1 LSVQF
6 HGSVKEASSN
16 KLASRNRVGEQHDIR
31 IGDFHNSSPCI
42 YYHFKH
48 LKQYVTNGHPS
59 QFRTAPMANIF
70 SAIEGY

>member
-31 IGDFHNSSPCI
+31 IGA
-42 YYHFKH
+42 
-48 LKQYVTNGHPS
+48 V
-59 QFRTAPMANIF
+59 
-70 SAIEGY
+70 E